1 MYLNKL
7 TCEIEYFPCPH
18 LNQIYEGFNIL
29 EKQGVIKIKLVE
41 PKNLNKKKPILRV
54 KLNNKQT
61 LIYDTLD
68 GLNWKDELNE
78 KQNLEFFANN
88 YECDFYFKR
97 SFKEDLLKY
106 NNSYRKIFPL
116 GVNYNVYASG
126 KLSNFQEKIK
136 YIISYFIESKKN
148 LVKYQDFEKPPIP
161 NDQTSIL
168 FLTRLWDPDQVK
180 NLQHKNEREI
190 INKNRIECIEI
201 CKKEFGD
208 FFTGG
213 VLTDSFSE
221 KYAKNLCLP
230 NQKTT
235 KISFLN
241 SLQQHDI
248 CINTLGLHN
257 STGWKFA
264 EYIAASRAIISEPL
278 VYQSSGL
285 IEGNNYLSFTDSES
299 MILGIETLLK
309 NKSQMMLNNYHYYN
323 NFVRPDSLIMNS
335 LFLALNNP

>member
-1 MYLNKL
+1 M
-7 TCEIEYFPCPH
+7 
-18 LNQIYEGFNIL
+18 
-29 EKQGVIKIKLVE
+29 
-41 PKNLNKKKPILRV
+41 
-54 KLNNKQT
+54 
-61 LIYDTLD
+61 
-68 GLNWKDELNE
+68 
-78 KQNLEFFANN
+78 
-88 YECDFYFKR
+88 
-97 SFKEDLLKY
+97 
-106 NNSYRKIFPL
+106 
-116 GVNYNVYASG
+116 
-126 KLSNFQEKIK
+126 
-136 YIISYFIESKKN
+136 
-148 LVKYQDFEKPPIP
+148 
-161 NDQTSIL
+161 
-168 FLTRLWDPDQVK
+168 
-180 NLQHKNEREI
+180 
-190 INKNRIECIEI
+190 
-201 CKKEFGD
+201 
-208 FFTGG
+208 
-213 VLTDSFSE
+213 
-221 KYAKNLCLP
+221 P

>member
-1 MYLNKL
+1 M
-7 TCEIEYFPCPH
+7 
-18 LNQIYEGFNIL
+18 L
-29 EKQGVIKIKLVE
+29 EKQGIIKIKLVK
-41 PKNLNKKKPILRV
+41 PKNFNKKKPILRV
-54 KLNNKQT
+54 QLNNKLN

-68 GLNWKDELNE
+68 GFNWKDDLNE
-78 KQNLEFFANN
+78 EQNLEFFSNN
-88 YECDFYFKR
+88 YDCDFYFKR

-106 NNSYRKIFPL
+106 NNSVRKILPL
-116 GVNYNVYASG
+116 GLNYNIYASG

-136 YIISYFIESKKN
+136 YALSYFIESKRT
-148 LVKYQDFEKPPIP
+148 LVKSQYFEKPPLP
-161 NDQTSIL
+161 NEHTSIL
-168 FLTRLWDPDQVK
+168 FLTRLWDPKNVK

-190 INKNRIECIEI
+190 INENRVKCIEV

-213 VLTDSFSE
+213 LLYDSFSE

-230 NQKTT
+230 DQKTT
-235 KISFLN
+235 KVSFLN
-241 SLQQHDI
+241 SLQKHDI

-278 VYQSSGL
+278 VYQSPNL
-285 IEGNNYLSFTDSES
+285 VEGNNYLSFIDSDS
-299 MILGIETLLK
+299 LILGIEKLK
-309 NKSQMMLNNYHYYN
+309 KSKSQMMLNNYHYYN

-335 LFLALNNP
+335 LFLALDNP